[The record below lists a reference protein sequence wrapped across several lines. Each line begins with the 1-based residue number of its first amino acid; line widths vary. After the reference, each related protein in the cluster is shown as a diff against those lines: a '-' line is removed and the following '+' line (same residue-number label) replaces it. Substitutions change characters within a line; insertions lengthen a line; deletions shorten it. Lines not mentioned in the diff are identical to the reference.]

1 MRKQPTCFVVMPYGR
16 RPVEDCEI
24 DFDVVFDQF
33 ICPAARMAGFEVV
46 RSDREVASGVIMPR
60 LFSSIYNADLVVA
73 DVTYQNPNVY
83 YELGV
88 RHALRAQ
95 GTLLIRRVGG
105 DLGVLRQSSPSPGAV
120 ADTAFDVKG
129 VTIWSYSVVQ
139 DALQSGIEA
148 LRDQIKRV
156 AGSIDTDSPAFLFLD
171 GLRVSVGSPRA
182 LARDDRTYEI
192 LNDSGAPIAR
202 YVGYRSGDLKELRDE
217 RAVDFWTNS
226 ENVLMQMARISERS
240 VSATIRYLGALQP
253 DAAAPGFDDTIAV
266 DLAKQLGTRQA
277 VDEGEVLVTTS
288 GRLRETH
295 GVKAILHAAVVTGS
309 PGRSFRPIADDLLI
323 ETARR
328 VIETARGL
336 IRSGKAE
343 FAGRSL
349 IMPLFG
355 TGQGRL
361 DPAKGAEQ
369 LLTEVVQNLSYHASI
384 SGGVPRSHNGAVFHL
399 HGSPRSV
406 VSTGSRRDGR
416 QGSAAPAHDQ
426 RSSNRTGTWS
436 ANALT
441 SARSSSPTRDRTAR
455 SPPDWLR
462 NWSKRRSPCGGTASC
477 RRSSRSS
484 SRSSASRPDESH
496 RRYLVPRLAGERM
509 DALGGV
515 KPA

>member
-1 MRKQPTCFVVMPYGR
+1 M
-16 RPVEDCEI
+16 
-24 DFDVVFDQF
+24 
-33 ICPAARMAGFEVV
+33 
-46 RSDREVASGVIMPR
+46 
-60 LFSSIYNADLVVA
+60 
-73 DVTYQNPNVY
+73 
-83 YELGV
+83 
-88 RHALRAQ
+88 
-95 GTLLIRRVGG
+95 GG
-105 DLGVLRQSSPSPGAV
+105 DLEWYDKARRARRCRQHRVRRQGGHDLVS
-120 ADTAFDVKG
+120 
-129 VTIWSYSVVQ
+129 SVVQ

-240 VSATIRYLGALQP
+240 VSATIRYLGARQP

-266 DLAKQLGTRQA
+266 DLARQLGTRQA

-336 IRSGKAE
+336 IRSGQPE

-384 SGGVPRSHNGAVFHL
+384 SGG
-399 HGSPRSV
+399 
-406 VSTGSRRDGR
+406 
-416 QGSAAPAHDQ
+416 AAPDLTMVLFSTFTEAHVRLFQ
-426 RSSNRTGTWS
+426 RALDAMVDKGVLRQLTTNAPGTEP
-436 ANALT
+436 AHGQ
-441 SARSSSPTRDRTAR
+441 PT
-455 SPPDWLR
+455 P
-462 NWSKRRSPCGGTASC
+462 
-477 RRSSRSS
+477 
-484 SRSSASRPDESH
+484 
-496 RRYLVPRLAGERM
+496 
-509 DALGGV
+509 
-515 KPA
+515 